1 MTTRKKTKIL
11 TYTAIF
17 EEAEEGGYFVYVP
30 SLPGCLSEGDSY
42 EEARAN
48 IADAIS
54 LYLDDVSYDEAFE
67 DSSSHILVD
76 TIQISKPVATM

>member
-1 MTTRKKTKIL
+1 MVAQKKSKIL

-42 EEARAN
+42 EEARTN

-54 LYLDDVSYDEAFE
+54 LYLEDVSYDDTFK

-76 TIQISKPVATM
+76 TIQISKSIAIM

>member
-1 MTTRKKTKIL
+1 MKTQKKSKIL

-54 LYLDDVSYDEAFE
+54 LYLEDVSYDNALE

-76 TIQISKPVATM
+76 TIQISKPTVTL